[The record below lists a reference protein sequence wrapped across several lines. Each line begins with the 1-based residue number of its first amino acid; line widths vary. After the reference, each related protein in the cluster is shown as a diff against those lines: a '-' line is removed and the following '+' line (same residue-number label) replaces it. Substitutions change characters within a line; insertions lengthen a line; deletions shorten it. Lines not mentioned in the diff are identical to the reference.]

1 MEEITRDAHFST
13 APMIGQFYL
22 QGARLL
28 SRSQYEQLDCQ
39 YANTPSLDDGFSASG
54 EHYILVH
61 LLNEF
66 GYHPH
71 SREEA
76 FEITEKLLTEGWQ
89 Q

>member
-1 MEEITRDAHFST
+1 M
-13 APMIGQFYL
+13 
-22 QGARLL
+22 L

-39 YANTPSLDDGFSASG
+39 YAHTPPLDDGFSASG
-54 EHYILVH
+54 EHYQLVH
-61 LLNEF
+61 LLNKF

-71 SREEA
+71 SREES